1 MLPCV
6 IKANK
11 SLHILRTLCKEG
23 YNRSEID
30 LFKYTI
36 VLPNINY
43 ALSVYAASE
52 LDLTIVQCFLGHY
65 FKSKYTSKR
74 VSVYDFLE
82 RQDHKIFR
90 KVSNA
95 KGHPLLSIMPRVKP
109 SSYNL
114 RKETCFKPKI
124 NTMRFKNSFINRLV
138 FKYEL
143 AM

>member
-114 RKETCFKPKI
+114 TKETYFKPKI
-124 NTMRFKNSFINRLV
+124 NTMRF
-138 FKYEL
+138 
-143 AM
+143 